1 MHLADRIE
9 KRLFVGR
16 EFLLWL
22 WFETE
27 LFEATLT
34 TAEHGSFGLWVEKQ
48 FVVSETKNEV
58 TRIKG
63 SQPGTGREAKE
74 ALLRGKLPEVAG
86 LHLTIRD
93 QDASFVLKAES
104 MAVASLRLPTVLGG
118 AEEEPPAALLEGARR
133 RGPRKRAAQ
142 RADEGDVQR
151 EAFEERMKLTREFES
166 LLEALYR
173 DFLTLRLGP
182 AWKSAVVPAMRLWA
196 AGEEDVDVKAYRR
209 ARSRALAR

>member
-1 MHLADRIE
+1 MNLADRIE
-9 KRLFVGR
+9 KRVFVGR

-27 LFEATLT
+27 LFEATLS
-34 TAEHGSFGLWVEKQ
+34 TAEHGSFGMWIEKQ

-104 MAVASLRLPTVLGG
+104 MAVGSLRLPTVLGG
-118 AEEEPPAALLEGARR
+118 EEEEPAAAVIAPAKG
-133 RGPRKRAAQ
+133 RGRKRSAP
-142 RADEGDVQR
+142 RVDEGDLRR

-173 DFLTLRLGP
+173 DFLALRLSP
-182 AWKSAVVPAMRLWA
+182 SWRSVVVPAMKIWA
-196 AGEEDVDVKAYRR
+196 GGEDDVDVKAYRR
-209 ARSRALAR
+209 ARTRALGK